1 MHIFEILMVKYIDIR
16 NKMQG
21 AEPLPSK
28 LLILRYVESDGR
40 TLREIVN
47 IKLHVC

>member
-1 MHIFEILMVKYIDIR
+1 MHIFEILMVKYDIR
-16 NKMQG
+16 NKMQD